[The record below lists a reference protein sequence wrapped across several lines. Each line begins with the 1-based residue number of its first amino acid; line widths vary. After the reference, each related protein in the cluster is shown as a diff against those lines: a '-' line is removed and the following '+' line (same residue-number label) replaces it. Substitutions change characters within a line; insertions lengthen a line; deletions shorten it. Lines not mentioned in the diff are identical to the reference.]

1 MREYLNF
8 LFVLDN
14 GIHIL
19 NNLGK
24 EISKLDVKTNDFS
37 FLGEEIYYVSG
48 TNINLVDLYT
58 SEKRSITMPHESQF
72 AFLTDDRMI
81 LVNNNNIEFFEFTP

>member
-14 GIHIL
+14 GIHVL

-24 EISKLDVKTNDFS
+24 DIRKLEVNAASFN
-37 FLGEEIYYVSG
+37 FLGEEIYYPSG
-48 TNINLVDLYT
+48 NSLQLVDLYNT
-58 SEKRSITMPHESQF
+58 EQRTISLPHAAEF
-72 AFLTDDRMI
+72 ALLTDDRMI
-81 LVNNNNIEFFEFTP
+81 LVQGKLIEFFEFVP